1 VSGYVL
7 TTYNDADDDDELLI
21 ETHWLWL
28 MSSQWVVHCQRWH
41 VYLYE
46 VTCTWRYSW
55 RHSTVYVL

>member
-28 MSSQWVVHCQRWH
+28 MSSQWV
-41 VYLYE
+41 
-46 VTCTWRYSW
+46 
-55 RHSTVYVL
+55 STVNADMFTYTKLHVRDVIHDVIPLFMFW